1 MLDDGRLHLSGIAVL
16 APHLTNTNC
25 EELLARATHKTKR
38 ELLVLVAEIVPKPDV
53 PPSIRKLPERRK
65 KKGQE
70 PPKKEGPTPAADHRT
85 SSTQSTPSGQNSP
98 PPETGPAP
106 AAANKPPLVEPLA
119 PSRYRIQF
127 TASAE
132 FHDKLQ
138 RLAALMPGADLASMM
153 EAAVTEKL
161 ERLEAKRLGKVKNP
175 RKGLEETDTS
185 PGVRGIPAPVRRF
198 VWDRDQGQCTF
209 EAADGRRCPERHGLQ
224 FHHDDPYGRG
234 GDRSANNIRLLCR
247 VHNLYMAEMDYGKDK
262 MKRYWRSAD
271 RVREPSPSFP
281 LCPDGVQESPPLR
294 VAIAMRFEAKDGVVP
309 RIGA

>member
-1 MLDDGRLHLSGIAVL
+1 MLMGNLVSVSTGQLWTEIASCAPRHPLSGSF
-16 APHLTNTNC
+16 
-25 EELLARATHKTKR
+25 R
-38 ELLVLVAEIVPKPDV
+38 
-53 PPSIRKLPERRK
+53 SGERRRGRSRRK
-65 KKGQE
+65 RKVRHQQPITERQAPRALRPDKIVR
-70 PPKKEGPTPAADHRT
+70 PPRPAQLRQQPTSRL
-85 SSTQSTPSGQNSP
+85 SSSP
-98 PPETGPAP
+98 WHLHATEF
-106 AAANKPPLVEPLA
+106 K
-119 PSRYRIQF
+119 F